1 MKAHYTLSGG
11 QFVLADIA
19 MYGNGANI
27 VAGAAI
33 MRGVT
38 ETTNFGF
45 GIVATGALAYVLGVM
60 EVTHTNTSAGTDS
73 KIDGTAYT
81 YLDKEV
87 CVNPDCVYLAEH
99 TAPATSAIAIATM
112 AGTSVTVTSLE
123 QSMAGSWFWGSDNQL
138 QYIVTQGAS
147 TTAVTKTASGW
158 IAGTTT
164 LTRLTP
170 DFAILVALSSDATKI
185 KNAAGAGSGKVA
197 IYRSFLQS
205 PSIQFQR
212 LDPTKHSGVTSP
224 GLRLF
229 QDILF
234 QDHAFANRGAS

>member
-1 MKAHYTLSGG
+1 
-11 QFVLADIA
+11 
-19 MYGNGANI
+19 
-27 VAGAAI
+27 
-33 MRGVT
+33 
-38 ETTNFGF
+38 
-45 GIVATGALAYVLGVM
+45 M
-60 EVTHTNTSAGTDS
+60 EVTHVNASAGTDS
-73 KIDGTAYT
+73 KADGTAYT

-87 CVNPDCVYLAEH
+87 CINPDAVYLAEH
-99 TAPATSAIAIATM
+99 TNPATSLIAIATM
-112 AGTSVTVTSLE
+112 SGTSVTVTSLE

-138 QYIVTQGAS
+138 QYIVSQGAS

-170 DFAILVALSSDATKI
+170 DFAILVALSSDGTKI
-185 KNAAGAGSGKVA
+185 KNAAAAGTGKVA
-197 IYRSFLQS
+197 IYRSYLQS
-205 PSIQFQR
+205 LAVPLQR
-212 LDPTKHSGVTSP
+212 LDPTKHSGVTFDA